1 MLLQHCAMLKKTS
14 RNIRDEP
21 AIADKAR
28 RGKPLMLF
36 GLQAFWAVCLSW
48 TLSDR
53 HIVSARI
60 RVRPWKPSPQSWLV
74 KIRQRCPHA
83 GACVRK
89 PQLGASRPDGGLA
102 ALKRHRLLNALL
114 RPPVIEA
121 ADSELNQ
128 LCWLAEADIRKGWKL
143 LRQASLPHCLTY
155 LAMCLGRC
163 RKICSSR
170 FETRNRGWIS
180 RNQVMACCAACSRP
194 ATALLIAN
202 TRRAGGQFDHKYSEH
217 SAQAD
222 ASSKFS
228 RRKYPSAIAL
238 CARCIARL
246 RCSIASSQSPRIDPK
261 PPAPLPSHGKICV
274 Q

>member
-1 MLLQHCAMLKKTS
+1 MLKKTS

-60 RVRPWKPSPQSWLV
+60 RVRPWKPSPQSWPV

-89 PQLGASRPDGGLA
+89 PQLGASRSDGGLA

-143 LRQASLPHCLTY
+143 LRQASLPHCLY
-155 LAMCLGRC
+155 IPGHVLGPMQKDLLVEVRNAQ
-163 RKICSSR
+163 SR
-170 FETRNRGWIS
+170 LD
-180 RNQVMACCAACSRP
+180 QP
-194 ATALLIAN
+194 
-202 TRRAGGQFDHKYSEH
+202 
-217 SAQAD
+217 
-222 ASSKFS
+222 
-228 RRKYPSAIAL
+228 
-238 CARCIARL
+238 
-246 RCSIASSQSPRIDPK
+246 
-261 PPAPLPSHGKICV
+261 
-274 Q
+274 